1 MRLRRDLRYI
11 ADLKDQSKKVRF
23 KDLSGIERTCRVRD
37 FSRTGLSFLLED
49 GSLIFRIGDIISD
62 LRFYSFENVVHTGSA
77 TIIHIQDECIDD
89 KVISRIGCNFENM
102 IDISSIIKVDKVTR
116 LQNEYLDF
124 IHSMAVEDNL
134 DEEFVHLTSHLH
146 FILSNFQ
153 HKLKEE
159 EDKILEENDESFQA
173 SLLETLRNLTFEALN
188 EVTIRFC
195 NNFANIV
202 ERFIDSKEHFIHREF
217 FQKRL
222 NEFFMKSELFIRAY
236 TKPLGYAG
244 DYEMMNIIYRNSF
257 EGKDIF
263 SQVMNKIDC
272 EGAASRA
279 VRNRREYFCKKIQ
292 SMFENTPDD
301 KPIRIVSIAC
311 GPCLEISDF
320 LSRLNNGRNHCT
332 IEIVA
337 MDQDANALA
346 DSQKRLSPLINGLES
361 VSVQYVQ
368 GNIKAL
374 IVGKEKEK
382 APYKDADLI
391 YTTGLFD
398 YLSANAS
405 NRLILEL
412 YSFLKPG
419 GTLIIGNF
427 GMHNPQRFKMEYGSE
442 WVLIHRSE
450 EDLMELTKGLP
461 QDAAMNVEKEPE
473 GINLFL
479 NIWKP
484 GDRATIVSG

>member
-1 MRLRRDLRYI
+1 MRLRLRRDLRYI
-11 ADLKDQSKKVRF
+11 ADLNDQSKKARF
-23 KDLSGIERTCRVRD
+23 QDFSGIERTCSIKD

-62 LRFYSFENVVHTGSA
+62 LRFYSFENVVHSGSA
-77 TIIHIQDECIDD
+77 TIIHIQDECIDN
-89 KVISRIGCNFENM
+89 KVISRIGCNFENT

-134 DEEFVHLTSHLH
+134 NEEFVHLTSHLH

-159 EDKILEENDESFQA
+159 EEKILEESDESFQTA
-173 SLLETLRNLTFEALN
+173 LLETLRNLTFEALN

-195 NNFANIV
+195 DNFAAIV
-202 ERFIDSKEHFIHREF
+202 KDFADSKEHFIHREF
-217 FQKRL
+217 FQERL
-222 NEFFMKSELFIRAY
+222 NEFFMKSNLFIRAY

-257 EGKDIF
+257 EGEDIF
-263 SQVMNKIDC
+263 SQVMTKIDC

-279 VRNRREYFCKKIQ
+279 VRNRREYFCNKIDLLHK
-292 SMFENTPDD
+292 NTSDD
-301 KPIRIVSIAC
+301 QTIKIVSIAC
-311 GPCLEISDF
+311 GPCLEIFDF
-320 LSRLNNGRNHCT
+320 LSCLNNDSNRCK
-332 IEIVA
+332 IDIVA
-337 MDQDANALA
+337 MDQDASALT
-346 DSQKRLSPLINGLES
+346 DSQKRLSPLIDQLDG

-374 IVGKEKEK
+374 IVGKETEK
-382 APYKDADLI
+382 DPYKDTDLI

-412 YSFLKPG
+412 YRFLKPG

-442 WVLIHRSE
+442 WFLIHRSE
-450 EDLMELTKGLP
+450 EDLLELTRGLP
-461 QDAAMNVEKEPE
+461 QDVPINVEKEPE

-479 NIWKP
+479 NIQKP
-484 GDRATIVSG
+484 GC

>member
-1 MRLRRDLRYI
+1 LRLRRDLRYI
-11 ADLKDQSKKVRF
+11 TDLNDKSKKALFR
-23 KDLSGIERTCRVRD
+23 DLSGIERTCRVRD

-62 LRFYSFENVVHTGSA
+62 FRFYSFDDMVHSGSA
-77 TIIHIQDECIDD
+77 TIIHIQDECIDE
-89 KVISRIGCNFENM
+89 KVISRIGCSFDNL

-124 IHSMAVEDNL
+124 IHSMAIEENL
-134 DEEFVHLTSHLH
+134 NKEFVHLTSHLH

-153 HKLKEE
+153 NRLKEE
-159 EDKILEENDESFQA
+159 EAKILEENNESFRQA
-173 SLLETLRNLTFEALN
+173 LTETLRTLTFESLN
-188 EVTIRFC
+188 EVTNRFC
-195 NNFANIV
+195 ENFTAIIGD
-202 ERFIDSKEHFIHREF
+202 FSDPKEHFIHRAF

-222 NEFFMKSELFIRAY
+222 NGFFMKSALFFRAY

-279 VRNRREYFCKKIQ
+279 VRNRREYFYRKIR
-292 SMFENTPDD
+292 SLYEKTLDENAM
-301 KPIRIVSIAC
+301 KIVSIAC

-320 LSRLNNGRNHCT
+320 ISQLNGSKSPCR

-346 DSQKRLSPLINGLES
+346 DSRKRLDPIIDVLEGLS
-361 VSVQYVQ
+361 LQYVQ

-374 IVGKEKEK
+374 IVGKDNEKD
-382 APYKDADLI
+382 PYRDADLI

-412 YSFLKPG
+412 YRYLKPG

-442 WVLIHRSE
+442 WFLIHRSE
-450 EDLMELTKGLP
+450 EDLMDLTRGLP
-461 QDAAMNVEKEPE
+461 LDVSMNVEKEAE

-479 NIWKP
+479 NISKP
-484 GDRATIVSG
+484 